1 MKKALL
7 EVINFDV
14 KDIITTSLI
23 DKGEGDS
30 GNIPGYPWPTGKSYN
45 SPYGQ

>member
-14 KDIITTSLI
+14 KDIITTSLTNM
-23 DKGEGDS
+23 GEGDS
-30 GNIPGYPWPTGKSYN
+30 GNIPGFVWPTEN
-45 SPYGQ
+45 TNDSPYGQ